1 MKKIMETWPNDVRIV
16 FKHNALPFHKRALP
30 AAIASMAAHRQGKFW
45 EYHDKLFANQRALE
59 DADLERVATEVGL
72 DMAKWKADIKDPA
85 IEKLIKE
92 DMEFA
97 STVNARG
104 TPNFF
109 INGRNVRG
117 AVPYEQFETVIK
129 EELAKAKAL
138 ADGGTPKA
146 EVYSKIIAA
155 GKTFEPLDPKVNT
168 FTEENS
174 PILGN
179 PKGDIVIV
187 EMSDFQ

>member
-1 MKKIMETWPNDVRIV
+1 METWPNDVRIV

-30 AAIASMAAHRQGKFW
+30 AAIASMAAHKQGKFW
-45 EYHDKLFANQRALE
+45 EYHDQMFANQRKLE
-59 DADLERVATEVGL
+59 DTDLEGYATAVGL
-72 DMAKWKADIKDPA
+72 DMAKWKADLKDA
-85 IEKLIKE
+85 DIEKKIKE
-92 DMEFA
+92 DMDFA

-117 AVPYEQFETVIK
+117 AVPYESFETVIK
-129 EELAKAKAL
+129 EEIEKAKKLVA
-138 ADGGTPKA
+138 AGTPRDA
-146 EVYSKIIAA
+146 VYAQIIAN

-168 FTEENS
+168 FSDVDS
-174 PILGN
+174 PFLGN

-187 EMSDFQ
+187 EASDFQ

>member
-1 MKKIMETWPNDVRIV
+1 METWPNDVRIV

-30 AAIASMAAHRQGKFW
+30 ASIASMAAHKQGKFW
-45 EYHDKLFANQRALE
+45 EYHDQLFANQRKLE
-59 DADLERVATEVGL
+59 DADLQGYATAVGL
-72 DMAKWKADIKDPA
+72 DMAKFNADIKDPT

-92 DMEFA
+92 DMDFA
-97 STVNARG
+97 TTVNARG

-117 AVPYEQFETVIK
+117 AVPYASFETVIK
-129 EELAKAKAL
+129 EEIIKAKKL
-138 ADGGTPKA
+138 VDGGTPRA
-146 EVYSKIIAA
+146 DVYNKIIAG
-155 GKTFEPLDPKVNT
+155 GKTFEPLDQKVNT
-168 FTEENS
+168 FSENNS
-174 PILGN
+174 PVMGN